1 MTESAS
7 VELSRGSLQY
17 TGGFSDILAL
27 AFSPLRRILD
37 MVLDPDF
44 FTKHAEGVEKHAKEA
59 SAWVMKGMK
68 DDSEKAEKK

>member
-1 MTESAS
+1 
-7 VELSRGSLQY
+7 
-17 TGGFSDILAL
+17 
-27 AFSPLRRILD
+27 

-68 DDSEKAEKK
+68 DDSEKAAKK